1 MLWVLK
7 RIVSMRRF
15 FEHPNHILKLTGNKL
30 ITILRKKS
38 VFIWSSDMCAL
49 RALIQKIQAGVGL
62 ENYLFRNQ
70 CISQRTVRT
79 SLEKQ
84 LDT

>member
-1 MLWVLK
+1 
-7 RIVSMRRF
+7 
-15 FEHPNHILKLTGNKL
+15 
-30 ITILRKKS
+30 
-38 VFIWSSDMCAL
+38 MCAL
-49 RALIQKIQAGVGL
+49 RALIQKIQSGVGL

-84 LDT
+84 LDTSGPIAS